1 MRRDITEW
9 LLWRPHLD
17 VLPPLLS
24 FLLLFVNPTIRNLDS
39 LYAALSTL
47 AGIVVATVT
56 FTSSFVYGSDTKLMQ
71 VVRKKFGLAISSNV
85 ISMIVLTLLAAFLP
99 LASMLIG
106 TGAWGLILALASA
119 IIVVEESLRCIFWI
133 RYTLFMNDNSPR
145 YESDGYDTSTAKKV
159 VSQTP
164 VREPNMRP

>member
-9 LLWRPHLD
+9 LLWRPYLD
-17 VLPPLLS
+17 ILPPLLS
-24 FLLLFVNPTIRNLDS
+24 LVLLFASPTIRSSDS

-47 AGIVVATVT
+47 AGIVIATVT

-71 VVRKKFGLAISSNV
+71 VVREKFGLTISNNV
-85 ISMIVLTLLAAFLP
+85 ISMIVLTLFAAFLP

-106 TGAWGLILALASA
+106 TGTWGLILALASA

-133 RYTLFMNDNSPR
+133 RYTLFMNDNSMN
-145 YESDGYDTSTAKKV
+145 YEGDGYDTSSAKNAAHRA
-159 VSQTP
+159 P
-164 VREPNMRP
+164 VRDPKMRP

>member
-9 LLWRPHLD
+9 LLWRPYLD

-24 FLLLFVNPTIRNLDS
+24 LVLLFVSPTIRSLDS

-56 FTSSFVYGSDTKLMQ
+56 FTSSSVYGSDTKLMQ
-71 VVRKKFGLAISSNV
+71 EVREKFGATISNNV

-106 TGAWGLILALASA
+106 TGRWGLTLALASA

-133 RYTLFMNDNSPR
+133 RYTLLMNDNSPR
-145 YESDGYDTSTAKKV
+145 YESDGYDTSAAKKA
-159 VSQTP
+159 VSQPP